1 MFKKLM
7 GLVPMV
13 RNAHTIADMR
23 SWYDDLMSTLTI
35 MFVLHELTEEQVDKL
50 QNALLD
56 ARMDRGAELRAK
68 MILNREV
75 KV

>member
-13 RNAHTIADMR
+13 RNARSISDMR
-23 SWYDDLMSTLTI
+23 SWHDDIMSTVTI
-35 MFVLHELTEEQVDKL
+35 MLVLHELTEEQADKL
-50 QNALLD
+50 QDALID

-68 MILNREV
+68 MILNEEG
-75 KV
+75 KA

>member
-13 RNAHTIADMR
+13 RNARSISDMR
-23 SWYDDLMSTLTI
+23 SWHDDIMSTVTI
-35 MFVLHELTEEQVDKL
+35 MFVLHELTEEQADKL
-50 QNALLD
+50 QDALID

-68 MILNREV
+68 MILNEEG
-75 KV
+75 KA